1 MRDAVQARSGAQ
13 SEPPF
18 RHQPPTPRRCSPTSS
33 PARPTP
39 TSAPPWPS
47 PPHPHHLCPLQPATA
62 ASAAPRGP
70 RPRPSPRARP
80 SRAGAN
86 ASIVPAIS
94 PHFVSTCKRAR
105 ARSKGMCGGEVACTS
120 TRKSGVPA
128 TPRIVAQIAT
138 PLSLIAP
145 PSNAASRHLPERRV
159 MSACAQAQACRT
171 SRCACRPQA
180 GRGFWAAGARMRQ
193 VRGGAS
199 WRAYLH

>member
-1 MRDAVQARSGAQ
+1 MEHKAS
-13 SEPPF
+13 SLP
-18 RHQPPTPRRCSPTSS
+18 PPTAYTTSLQPHIIPC
-33 PARPTP
+33 PAYTNLGTALAIPTP
-39 TSAPPWPS
+39 PPP
-47 PPHPHHLCPLQPATA
+47 PLQPAVA